1 MNCGKNARPPRAN
14 GVSRRDGGVPATMCR
29 LKNRSGAAFVL
40 TAPTTL
46 RGIFS
51 ASSRAIRS
59 IRGIAFVAAFV
70 WSAVATTHAAELP
83 PFTPGKQTIQFT
95 RSALQSAADEV
106 KSRLHSVEEPGPFDI
121 TREKFQLIVPK
132 NYTHAEPWGLFIWI
146 NAGDAPNIPP
156 DWEAM
161 LAARKL
167 LFIGAFKSGNPR
179 NIFDRVRLA
188 LDANIG
194 MRGRFNIDGRR
205 VYLSGFSGGARVAS
219 MVGVAYGDMFSGTVP
234 FMGVNFYTELPAG
247 EGRKFGVSYIPDD
260 EVLELARQKCRY
272 VLVTGE
278 KDFNRVNTRSAYENG
293 FVKEKFASVHYLEV
307 PGLGHALPGA
317 KTLGECLDFLDRSKV
332 P

>member
-1 MNCGKNARPPRAN
+1 MAPRRDLEIVAALQKPKRRPPA
-14 GVSRRDGGVPATMCR
+14 RRDPIEQRAVPEA
-29 LKNRSGAAFVL
+29 GAPPVWPVPRFTARTLFRGILSLVAFV
-40 TAPTTL
+40 
-46 RGIFS
+46 FS
-51 ASSRAIRS
+51 N
-59 IRGIAFVAAFV
+59 FVAG
-70 WSAVATTHAAELP
+70 HAAELP

-95 RSALQSAADEV
+95 QSALQSAADEV
-106 KSRLHSVEEPGPFDI
+106 KSRMHSIEEPGPFDI
-121 TREKFQLIVPK
+121 TREKFQILVPK

-146 NAGDAPNIPP
+146 NAGDAPSIPA
-156 DWEAM
+156 DWEPV

-167 LFIGAFKSGNPR
+167 LFVGAFKSGNPR

-194 MRGRFNIDGRR
+194 MRRQFNIDGRR

-247 EGRKFGVSYIPDD
+247 DGKKFGVSYIPDD

-278 KDFNRVNTRSAYENG
+278 KDFNRGNTRSAYDNG
-293 FVKEKFASVHYLEV
+293 FVKEKFANVLYLEV
-307 PGLGHALPGA
+307 PALGHALPGA
-317 KTLGECLDFLDRSKV
+317 KTLGECLDFLDRKKV